1 MSPAL
6 ACGCSWGSWVA
17 LCSSRSTP
25 IWAVS
30 SARGCVADWDWRLMG
45 QCCVFRQLHTDLATI
60 LVLESRATAPLP
72 PKAVEDGGSRARR
85 ARCLLGALM
94 RTFVLRGSNP
104 RPGFSPFRESSLRY
118 AIALSRSSH
127 CVWRRHSSH
136 SLVVLLLHWYD
147 ASAALQRTTACCC
160 SGRDR
165 NCEDRVGI
173 GPRLDCV
180 NVGYGELHWV
190 NFDAGSN
197 AHIGWLP
204 FARSLP
210 LRSVRFGPFDRIPR
224 QRGRRLPSLLWSQ
237 SCLHSA

>member
-1 MSPAL
+1 M
-6 ACGCSWGSWVA
+6 V
-17 LCSSRSTP
+17 
-25 IWAVS
+25 
-30 SARGCVADWDWRLMG
+30 ARGLDGPVPSRCVDAH
-45 QCCVFRQLHTDLATI
+45 FH
-60 LVLESRATAPLP
+60 
-72 PKAVEDGGSRARR
+72 
-85 ARCLLGALM
+85 
-94 RTFVLRGSNP
+94 VLRGSNP
-104 RPGFSPFRESSLRY
+104 RPGLFPPCANRVFETRS
-118 AIALSRSSH
+118 IALSRSSH
-127 CVWRRHSSH
+127 SVLRRHSSH

-147 ASAALQRTTACCC
+147 ASAALQRTSACCC
-160 SGRDR
+160 PGRDR

-190 NFDAGSN
+190 NFDAGSD
-197 AHIGWLP
+197 ARIGWLP